1 MKEAKPE
8 WYARLKKGPFEGDV
22 FASELQRELEA
33 RAESGQPGRKRWT
46 RRTGK
51 TRLNIRT
58 VALGA
63 AAVLLIVLAALAT
76 SGRPFDAGRQASI
89 GGGGEQEPL
98 ISFES
103 SMDRLRLGMTQEEV
117 RQALGSD
124 YAGMSVRRDFPQEHR
139 EDPNDMS
146 TWSAVDLWRYDF
158 GVRNGYEVRQG
169 EAVNDPED
177 GFDLDGIRSGEIEA
191 QLIINWRDGK
201 VERGIAKMRSG
212 EGAIGTTRLGPV
224 IEHDAP
230 LTDIEKPPEA
240 DPTVSDSSSAP
251 ELPAPNGGIRAVG
264 SSGSGQFQLRPVKS
278 GDESV
283 QTLGAPSCL
292 GQETDVHFFGDYELF
307 FHRPSGE
314 EAVVQSFEQLE
325 MIWKGKETLEFRQLD
340 FADME
345 LFLFLPRYT
354 DCHAL
359 EFYAYGVD
367 KATGEASNYTFRDG
381 ENDLPYWTTS
391 PQELPKVKDGKLVV
405 EGGRWAGQDGA
416 MRYTFEPVPDK
427 HQLRLVDEERIP

>member
-8 WYARLKKGPFEGDV
+8 WYARLKRGPFEGDV
-22 FASELQRELEA
+22 FDSELQREVEA
-33 RAESGQPGRKRWT
+33 RAESGQPGRKR
-46 RRTGK
+46 RRGRTGK

-76 SGRPFDAGRQASI
+76 SGRPVDSGRQASI
-89 GGGGEQEPL
+89 RGGGEQEPL

-103 SMDRLRLGMTQEEV
+103 YM
-117 RQALGSD
+117 
-124 YAGMSVRRDFPQEHR
+124 
-139 EDPNDMS
+139 
-146 TWSAVDLWRYDF
+146 
-158 GVRNGYEVRQG
+158 
-169 EAVNDPED
+169 
-177 GFDLDGIRSGEIEA
+177 
-191 QLIINWRDGK
+191 
-201 VERGIAKMRSG
+201 
-212 EGAIGTTRLGPV
+212 
-224 IEHDAP
+224 
-230 LTDIEKPPEA
+230 
-240 DPTVSDSSSAP
+240 
-251 ELPAPNGGIRAVG
+251 ELPVPNEGIRAVG

-325 MIWKGKETLEFRQLD
+325 MIWKGKETLEFRQLE

-391 PQELPKVKDGKLVV
+391 PQELPKVEDGMLVV